1 MPPKAKFTK
10 EEIVK
15 AALDLVRTEG
25 QEALTARALGERLG
39 SSARPV
45 FTVFQSM
52 EEVQQEV
59 VAAAR
64 RLYAQYVEQ
73 GLCQTEMPAFKG
85 AGMQYIRFAIQE
97 PKLFRLLFMAEYP
110 QKPGVQEVLPVIEEH
125 YLQILQSVQ
134 SCHSLEEPAAEWLY
148 RHLWVYTHGIAVLC
162 ATKMCRFTAEEI
174 GRMLTEVCIA
184 MLKEAREKE
193 TGDKEA
199 GNREA
204 MLSEAREQ
212 ETSTKDAGNREAM
225 LKKARD
231 KESGRQESEEQGK

>member
-15 AALDLVRTEG
+15 AALELVRTEG

-125 YLQILQSVQ
+125 YSQILQSVQ
-134 SCHSLEEPAAEWLY
+134 SCHSLEAPAAEWLY

-193 TGDKEA
+193 TSAK
-199 GNREA
+199 
-204 MLSEAREQ
+204 EAREK
-212 ETSTKDAGNREAM
+212 ETGDKDAGNKEAM
-225 LKKARD
+225 LKKAGDREARN
-231 KESGRQESEEQGK
+231 KEND